1 MKIQFENRVLS
12 SFLLWFDHTLLK
24 KGEAFTNYGSNFYPV
39 DGLYYGYNAYG
50 APFKQFVTDSSIAG
64 STVLSGVYINGDFKT
79 PGQSP
84 FVDVNYEQGQVYLTT
99 TPTGVISG
107 NYSVKDFNIYL
118 TAKAEQELLFE
129 NKIDIRPNTTQIM
142 TGLASSVTTYPAVFI
157 KNNGGNNNP
166 YAFGGMDKTRIDLR
180 AIVLADS
187 QFNLD
192 AISSIMKDQ
201 VNTEVPIIADENYPF
216 NALGGFKSVS
226 GYNYEQLTS
235 TIGAG
240 DRAFIAEIDVSR
252 FSLGYMENLNNTNP
266 DVFKAMI
273 DFSLDIVRY
282 PRQEL

>member
-192 AISSIMKDQ
+192 AVSSIMKDQ
-201 VNTEVPIIADENYPF
+201 VSTEVPIIADENYPF

-273 DFSLDIVRY
+273 DFSLDVVRY